1 MRRSVQRYGLAA
13 AVAVAAL
20 FSVLGSTPAAVAGPR
35 ITGAVY
41 SLTNA
46 PGDNRVAVFLR
57 DAGGRLH
64 PAGTVS
70 TGGNGTGAS
79 LGSQGALAVAGGG
92 RWLLAV
98 NAGSDTVSAL
108 KITMT
113 LGVRLVNTVSSGGT
127 VPVSVAVQ
135 GDLAYVVNAG
145 SDTVRGYRLEQSGL
159 HAISGSTRP
168 LSGSGVGPAQVS
180 FGLAGKVLVVTEKNT
195 NLIDTFRVRA
205 SGRVTGPATHAS
217 AGQTPF
223 GFVFAGRYLVPTE
236 AFGGAAGQSA
246 VSSYAVSSTGAVK
259 LLSAS
264 VGNGQ
269 TAVCWAALSPDRHD
283 IFVANTGSNTV
294 SRYTIDAAGL
304 LRLREAVAG
313 TTGGAP
319 ADETFS
325 PDGRSLYV
333 LNGGDGTISAFR
345 AHGVLSPIAGGSGL
359 PAGSAAG
366 LVSV

>member
-1 MRRSVQRYGLAA
+1 MRHTLQRYGAA
-13 AVAVAAL
+13 AALAVAMLLPLIGTAA
-20 FSVLGSTPAAVAGPR
+20 PATAGPR

-46 PGDNRVAVFLR
+46 ASGNAIAVFLR
-57 DAGGRLH
+57 DVGGRLH

-70 TGGNGTGAS
+70 TGGTGTGAG

-98 NAGSDTVSAL
+98 NAGSNTVSAL

-113 LGVRLVNTVSSGGT
+113 LGLQWMNTVSSGGT
-127 VPVSVAVQ
+127 EPVSVAAQ
-135 GDLAYVVNAG
+135 GSLVYVVNAG
-145 SDTVRGYRLEQSGL
+145 SDNIRGFRLGAGGL
-159 HAISGSTRP
+159 HPIPGSTRP
-168 LSGSGVGPAQVS
+168 LSGSGVGPAQIS
-180 FGLAGKVLVVTEKNT
+180 FGLGGKILAVTEKAT
-195 NLIDTFRVRA
+195 NLIDTYRVKA
-205 SGRVTGPATHAS
+205 SGRATGPATHPS

-223 GFVFAGRYLVPTE
+223 GFVFAGRFLVPTE
-236 AFGGAAGQSA
+236 AFGGTGGASA

-264 VGNGQ
+264 VPNGQ
-269 TAVCWAALSPDRHD
+269 TAVCWAALSPNRRD
-283 IFVANTGSNTV
+283 IVVANTGSNTV

-313 TTGGAP
+313 TTGAAP
-319 ADETFS
+319 ADDTFS
-325 PDGRSLYV
+325 PDGRFLYV
-333 LNGGDGTISAFR
+333 LDGGDGTITAFR
-345 AHGVLSPIAGGSGL
+345 AHGVLMPIQGATGL
-359 PAGSAAG
+359 PTSAAG

>member
-1 MRRSVQRYGLAA
+1 MRHTMHRVGLAA
-13 AVAVAAL
+13 ALAVASL
-20 FSVLGSTPAAVAGPR
+20 LPLIGTNSPAVAGPR

-46 PGDNRVAVFLR
+46 AGGNRVAVFLR

-64 PAGTVS
+64 PAGTVG
-70 TGGNGTGAS
+70 TGGKGTGAG

-98 NAGSDTVSAL
+98 NAGSNSVSAL

-113 LGVRLVNTVSSGGT
+113 LGAQLVNTVPSGGT
-127 VPVSVAVQ
+127 QPVSVAVQ
-135 GDLAYVVNAG
+135 GHLVYVVNAG
-145 SDTVRGYRLEQSGL
+145 NDTIRGFTLGSNGL
-159 HAISGSTRP
+159 TAIPRSTRP
-168 LSGSGVGPAQVS
+168 LSGSGVGPAQIE

-195 NLIDTFRVRA
+195 NLIDTYRVKA
-205 SGRVTGPATHAS
+205 SGRATGPATHPS

-223 GFVFAGRYLVPTE
+223 GFVFSGRYLVPTE
-236 AFGGAAGQSA
+236 AFGGAAGESA

-264 VGNGQ
+264 IPNGQ
-269 TAVCWAALSPDRHD
+269 TAVCWAAMSPNKHD

-304 LRLREAVAG
+304 LRLRDATAG

-319 ADETFS
+319 ADETFT
-325 PDGRSLYV
+325 PDGLFLYV

-345 AHGVLSPIAGGSGL
+345 AHGELSPIDGASGL
-359 PAGSAAG
+359 PAGFAAG
-366 LVSV
+366 LVAV